1 MSIQGSTLSF
11 PIRPDRRGTLQTVAA
26 REDIIR
32 QSIAAIVTTRQ
43 GERVMLPDFGIP
55 DFVFD
60 VMDAGFTARLG
71 FYVAQQVKRYEPL
84 VDSLKWKVG
93 VLDESSFAA
102 GFTADQQRAAIEITF
117 TERGLNIPRNLVFP
131 TWRLRGDA
139 QSE

>member
-11 PIRPDRRGTLQTVAA
+11 PIKPDRRGTLQTVAA
-26 REDIIR
+26 LTGIIE

-71 FYVAQQVKRYEPL
+71 FYIAQQVKRYEPL
-84 VDSLKWKVG
+84 VESLKWRVG
-93 VLDESSFAA
+93 VLDADSFAA

-117 TERGLNIPRNLVFP
+117 TERGSNIPRNLVFP

-139 QSE
+139 QPN